1 MVSFCVSRKGF
12 FLGSL
17 ISLDIH
23 LDLLFSMRSLYKGE
37 SISQFLNSGLLVQLT
52 GTDEQE

>member
-1 MVSFCVSRKGF
+1 MYLERGF

-52 GTDEQE
+52 GIDEQE